1 MILIGKLFDEER
13 YSHNQKLCESG
24 SKENQTI
31 EFKKKQFEEVIQAL
45 KEDPYMPTQSFE
57 KLRPTHEGRY
67 SRRLNRQHRVVYK
80 VDEENKVVEIYS
92 AWTHYE

>member
-1 MILIGKLFDEER
+1 MSNYTVAIKNSAKVDLRKIKQSNL
-13 YSHNQKLCESG
+13 
-24 SKENQTI
+24 
-31 EFKKKQFEEVIQAL
+31 KKQFEEVIQTL

-57 KLRPTHEGRY
+57 KLRPTDEGRY

-80 VDEENKVVEIYS
+80 VDEEDKVVEIYS

>member
-1 MILIGKLFDEER
+1 MRSDTV
-13 YSHNQKLCESG
+13 
-24 SKENQTI
+24 TI
-31 EFKKKQFEEVIQAL
+31 KNSAKVDLRKIKQSNLKKQFEEVIQAL

-67 SRRLNRQHRVVYK
+67 SRRLSRQHRVVYK